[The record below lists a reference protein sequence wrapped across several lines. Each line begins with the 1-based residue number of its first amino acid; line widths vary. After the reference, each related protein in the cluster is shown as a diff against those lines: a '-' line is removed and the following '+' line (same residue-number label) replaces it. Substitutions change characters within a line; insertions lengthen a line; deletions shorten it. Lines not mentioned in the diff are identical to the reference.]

1 MSVAETFAALCS
13 GYRPANDGLLGNAR
27 LEWGGGEAYGEEAV
41 LESFR
46 ANPIDPGQGKVVQG
60 TAAAAWIGQD
70 TILFADL
77 YDGRIGRLWR
87 LGPGSPPPT
96 EPAIAVAFDTD
107 LRQERCTIAFSEADH
122 PDLDAALQGA
132 VVAAG
137 TMLLASDHVPPLHRI
152 RAYVIR
158 AFSAG
163 GDAFALYAV
172 HRLTA
177 ETPRRAGFG
186 YAMAHIGAGTNPLL
200 VVDRWSPGEWTPR
213 L

>member
-1 MSVAETFAALCS
+1 MSFTETLAALCV
-13 GYRPANDGLLGNAR
+13 GRRPANDGLLGNAR
-27 LEWGGGEAYGEEAV
+27 LEWAGGEAYGEEAI

-46 ANPIDPGQGKVVQG
+46 ANPLDPGQGKVLQG
-60 TAAAAWIGQD
+60 TAAAAWIGHD
-70 TILFADL
+70 AALFADL

-87 LGPGSPPPT
+87 LGPGSPPPG
-96 EPAIAVAFDTD
+96 EPAVAVAFDAD
-107 LRQERCTIAFSEADH
+107 LQQARGGMAFRAADH
-122 PDLDAALQGA
+122 PDLDAAAQEA

-137 TMLLASDHVPPLHRI
+137 NALLGGEHVPPLYRI
-152 RAYVIR
+152 RAFVAR

-163 GDAFALYAV
+163 DDAVGLYAL

-186 YAMAHIGAGTNPLL
+186 YAVAQIGAGAAPLL
-200 VVDRWSPGEWTPR
+200 VVDRWSPADWTPR